1 MPCVIMVLIH
11 VIIFLY
17 TWRSAKRVA
26 PTANTQETQATY
38 RMALNDREKSLLKH
52 MIFMLIVYVISWVPL
67 YIAKIFVPKTS
78 TLYSTVKTL
87 NALPI
92 VGGWINIVDMLVYH
106 HEVRQF
112 VQMHVIRWTRRDHL

>member
-1 MPCVIMVLIH
+1 MVLIH
-11 VIIFLY
+11 AIIFLY

-52 MIFMLIVYVISWVPL
+52 MIFMLIVYVIGWVPF
-67 YIAKIFVPKTS
+67 YITKIFVSKIL
-78 TLYSTVKTL
+78 TLSSVAKML
-87 NALPI
+87 SALPI
-92 VGGWINIVDMLVYH
+92 VGSGINIVDMLVYH

-112 VQMHVIRWTRRDHL
+112 VQMHVFRWIKRDNL